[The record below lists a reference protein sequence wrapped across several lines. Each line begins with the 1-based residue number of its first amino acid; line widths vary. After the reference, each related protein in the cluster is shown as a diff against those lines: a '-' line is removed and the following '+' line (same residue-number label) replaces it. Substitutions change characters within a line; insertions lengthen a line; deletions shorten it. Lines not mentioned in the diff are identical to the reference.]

1 MSCNYRIVLVT
12 DGGSDALLVPIVGL
26 SALSRRI
33 HAVDIDKSLYNWI
46 DLLVASGDSV
56 LLASLL
62 AKQEISLIE
71 ELGALEKLLRYQN
84 NGYSKEMVS
93 RLFDE
98 EDTLFALRKHF
109 LFLTYDVDSDEL
121 FQFSDSRPT
130 QQSIKL
136 DSVLKACMGN
146 PNEQQFIKL
155 GYRRLMN
162 ASQFAPNPIL
172 QAMHYA
178 DCLYQ
183 DDSVVIVSIGSGKHK
198 DADLEQQFSEQ
209 AQVQFEEEVRNH
221 KKWHYFRFNPE
232 FEREDTMETKVEK
245 TRNYFEDEAPNMDR
259 LLRLMEIKSGKLV

>member
-33 HAVDIDKSLYNWI
+33 HAVDIDRSLYNWI
-46 DLLVASGDSV
+46 DLVVASGDSV

-62 AKQEISLIE
+62 AKHQISLIE
-71 ELGALEKLLRYQN
+71 ELGALEKLLQYQN

-98 EDTLFALRKHF
+98 EDTLFSLRKHF

-183 DDSVVIVSIGSGKHK
+183 EDSVVIVSIGSGKHR
-198 DADLEQQFSEQ
+198 DSDLEQQFSEQ
-209 AQVQFEEEVRNH
+209 ARLEFEQQVRNH

-232 FEREDTMETKVEK
+232 FERDDSMETKIEK
-245 TRNYFEDEAPNMDR
+245 TRTYFEDEAPNMDR
-259 LLRLMEIKSGKLV
+259 LLHLMEIKSGKLV

>member
-1 MSCNYRIVLVT
+1 MSCSYRIVLVT
-12 DGGSDALLVPIVGL
+12 DGGLDALLVLVVGL
-26 SALSRRI
+26 SALLRRV
-33 HAVDIDKSLYNWI
+33 HSVDIDKSLYNWI

-62 AKQEISLIE
+62 AKHQISLFE
-71 ELGALEKLLRYQN
+71 ELAALEKLLKYQN

-93 RLFDE
+93 LLFNE
-98 EDTLFALRKHF
+98 EDTLYALRKHF
-109 LFLTYDVDSDEL
+109 LFMTYDVDSDEL
-121 FQFSDSRPT
+121 FHFSDSRPT
-130 QQSIKL
+130 QQSIKI

-146 PNEQQFIKL
+146 PNQQQFIKL

-183 DDSVVIVSIGSGKHK
+183 EDSVVIVSIGSGKHR

-209 AQVQFEEEVRNH
+209 AHLEFEDEIRKY

-232 FEREDTMETKVEK
+232 FERNDSLEEKIEK
-245 TRNYFEDEAPNMDR
+245 TRSYFENQAPAMDR
-259 LLRLMEIKSGKLV
+259 LLHLMEIKSGKLV

>member
-33 HAVDIDKSLYNWI
+33 EAVDIDRSLYNWI

-98 EDTLFALRKHF
+98 DDTLFALRKHF
-109 LFLTYDVDSDEL
+109 LFMTYDVDSDEL
-121 FQFSDSRPT
+121 FQFYIAGQHS
-130 QQSIKL
+130 
-136 DSVLKACMGN
+136 N
-146 PNEQQFIKL
+146 PSNWIP
-155 GYRRLMN
+155 Y
-162 ASQFAPNPIL
+162 
-172 QAMHYA
+172 
-178 DCLYQ
+178 
-183 DDSVVIVSIGSGKHK
+183 
-198 DADLEQQFSEQ
+198 
-209 AQVQFEEEVRNH
+209 
-221 KKWHYFRFNPE
+221 
-232 FEREDTMETKVEK
+232 
-245 TRNYFEDEAPNMDR
+245 
-259 LLRLMEIKSGKLV
+259 